1 MKSKVISKLPYITN
15 KAISLIRNDLPVFS
29 FFASSS
35 IASFKNIVI
44 NPRLNTS
51 AWTIFLQSSLIL
63 SIWNNFDY
71 FKKLSFQDFYKSNI
85 TILIAF
91 IFGSIGSVIGS
102 ILGYYTSI
110 LYVKLTNNNVILT
123 SHISLQLKLIASC
136 ICSSYIGGS
145 ANYFETAEL
154 LTSKLMTSHVST
166 NTILLKN
173 GLNAVAGIDIAI
185 MVLYFTVIT
194 SIQSAAASRRRSNNN
209 YNDNNKVIS
218 VIDMGKLSTTKYI
231 SDSNMLSTNSTIIA
245 SSQGDIANTSATTST
260 GTTVTTS
267 TAESDPATTTDL
279 KAPNQ
284 TSKTTSSLRPLS
296 LSPFKLSAATHLIR
310 HILTSSLTYIFPL
323 TSAVCICY
331 ISQYIQTNILT
342 TPGISVLSSTILSL
356 LTASFYSVFSHY
368 FTNRTQFNLSEYTVN
383 LEVACGNLS
392 SSMLTAFYILLGKL
406 YVCITI

>member
-1 MKSKVISKLPYITN
+1 MKSKIISKLPYITN

-35 IASFKNIVI
+35 IASFRNIVI
-44 NPRLNTS
+44 NHKLNTS

-71 FKKLSFQDFYKSNI
+71 FKKQSMKDYYKSNI

-91 IFGSIGSVIGS
+91 LFGSIGSIIGS
-102 ILGYYTSI
+102 IFGYYTSI
-110 LYVKLTNNNVILT
+110 LYIKLTSNNALLI
-123 SHISLQLKLIASC
+123 SHTSLQLKLIASC

-154 LTSKLMTSHVST
+154 LTSKLMTIKLTT

-185 MVLYFTVIT
+185 MVLYFTVIS
-194 SIQSAAASRRRSNNN
+194 SIQSAASRRRP
-209 YNDNNKVIS
+209 NNKVSGMDTDKSIAT
-218 VIDMGKLSTTKYI
+218 LN
-231 SDSNMLSTNSTIIA
+231 DSGSNKLSTNSTIIA
-245 SSQGDIANTSATTST
+245 PQDDTTITSATSSTS
-260 GTTVTTS
+260 TTVTAS
-267 TAESDPATTTDL
+267 TAESDPTTTSDL
-279 KAPNQ
+279 KEPNQ
-284 TSKTTSSLRPLS
+284 TSKTTSSPLLSSS
-296 LSPFKLSAATHLIR
+296 LFNLNTSQIRHYIR

-342 TPGISVLSSTILSL
+342 TPGISVLCSTILSL

-368 FTNRTQFNLSEYTVN
+368 FTNRTQFNLSVYTVS
-383 LEVACGNLS
+383 LDVACGNLS
-392 SSMLTAFYILLGKL
+392 SSMLTAFYILIGKL
-406 YVCITI
+406 YVCILI

>member
-1 MKSKVISKLPYITN
+1 MTTKIKSKLPYIAN
-15 KAISLIRNDLPVFS
+15 KAISFIRNDLPVFS

-35 IASFKNIVI
+35 IASFKSIVI
-44 NPRLNTS
+44 NPILNTS

-71 FKKLSFQDFYKSNI
+71 FKKQKVKDFYKSNI

-91 IFGSIGSVIGS
+91 LFGTIGSIIGS

-110 LYVKLTNNNVILT
+110 LYIKLTSSNIIT

-154 LTSKLMTSHVST
+154 LTSKLMTCHVTT

-185 MVLYFTVIT
+185 MVLYFTVIS
-194 SIQSAAASRRRSNNN
+194 SIQSAALRRRSNNKVSGMDTDKSIATL
-209 YNDNNKVIS
+209 ND
-218 VIDMGKLSTTKYI
+218 
-231 SDSNMLSTNSTIIA
+231 SDSNKLSTNSTIIA
-245 SSQGDIANTSATTST
+245 PQDDTTITSATTST
-260 GTTVTTS
+260 STTITAS
-267 TAESDPATTTDL
+267 TAESDPTTTSDL
-279 KAPNQ
+279 KEPNE
-284 TSKTTSSLRPLS
+284 TSKTTSALPLIS
-296 LSPFKLSAATHLIR
+296 LSPFKLNTSQIQHYIR
-310 HILTSSLTYIFPL
+310 HILILSLTYIFPL

-342 TPGISVLSSTILSL
+342 TPGISVLCSTILSL
-356 LTASFYSVFSHY
+356 LTSSFYSVFSHY
-368 FTNRTQFNLSEYTVN
+368 FTNRTRVNLSVYTVN

-392 SSMLTAFYILLGKL
+392 SSMLTAFYILIGQI
-406 YVCITI
+406 YVCILI